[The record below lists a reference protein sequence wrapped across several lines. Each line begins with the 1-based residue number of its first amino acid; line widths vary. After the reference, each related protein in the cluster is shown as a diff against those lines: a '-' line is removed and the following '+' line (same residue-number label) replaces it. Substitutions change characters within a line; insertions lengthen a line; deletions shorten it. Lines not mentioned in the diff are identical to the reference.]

1 MASLSYSVV
10 QELRVQQ
17 RKVCIMKFV
26 FCGTLVHSTPE
37 RVMEVLHDRIMGI
50 DLNGKVRFSLELLD
64 RYFFCTFFS
73 FPFNGSVHY
82 VNVG

>member
-1 MASLSYSVV
+1 MSNSVV

-17 RKVCIMKFV
+17 RKLCIMKFV

-50 DLNGKVRFSLELLD
+50 DLNGKVRFSLKLLD
-64 RYFFCTFFS
+64 RYFFSILFS
-73 FPFNGSVHY
+73 FLLNGCVHY
-82 VNVG
+82 VDVG

>member
-1 MASLSYSVV
+1 
-10 QELRVQQ
+10 
-17 RKVCIMKFV
+17 MKFV

-50 DLNGKVRFSLELLD
+50 DLNGKVRFSLELLV

>member
-1 MASLSYSVV
+1 
-10 QELRVQQ
+10 
-17 RKVCIMKFV
+17 
-26 FCGTLVHSTPE
+26 
-37 RVMEVLHDRIMGI
+37 MEVLHDRIMGI

-73 FPFNGSVHY
+73 FPFNVSVHY